1 MVEQVC
7 GELAEWLC
15 GLGEPPGATRKR
27 VLDAAAAVLAE
38 LAAEPEADE
47 LAWLSAIDR
56 EIICC
61 DHALAAALTQ
71 IAAHERFLRL
81 RSQWLGLYHLVETGR
96 NDQLIEFDL
105 LSVAKDDL
113 LENFTEFT
121 DITGSGLFLHVYS
134 REYDQAGGTPYT
146 SLLLC
151 YDLGKSEK
159 DLTLM
164 GYIAQVSAAC
174 HAPAIGN
181 LDPALLGASHPRELE
196 ALDLH
201 ALFNQSDYLRWNS
214 FRARESARYLGL
226 VMPRLRVAFP
236 GGGPRPRFCGF
247 AGMAAFDHVWIPAV
261 FGFGTLLVQAFRQFG
276 WCAQL
281 TGPHGGGLLASVPPL
296 DLGQAGFHFQ
306 DSPLEVNLSDREEQ
320 HLAAHGLMSFTYAR
334 HLERVVL
341 YNAPSIQRRDLEDDN
356 PAANLPYLY
365 LVSRFG
371 HYQKVIQRE
380 NIGVATDPQDLEVL
394 LNKWLGR
401 YISSMANAS
410 PAARAERPLRDG
422 LVKVTTDPENPGYF
436 QVNLTLKPHLQI
448 EGIDT
453 RLSLTSKLR
462 R

>member
-1 MVEQVC
+1 MVELLTD
-7 GELAEWLC
+7 ELADWLV
-15 GLGEPPGATRKR
+15 GLADLPASCR
-27 VLDAAAAVLAE
+27 AAVLESCAAVLENLAE
-38 LAAEPEADE
+38 LEDADD
-47 LAWLSAIDR
+47 LARLSCIDR
-56 EIICC
+56 EIIRC
-61 DHALAAALTQ
+61 DHALADALVQ
-71 IAAHERFLRL
+71 IAAHPRFERQ
-81 RSQWLGLYHLVETGR
+81 RSQWLGLYHLVDAGKG
-96 NDQLIEFDL
+96 DPLLEFDL
-105 LSVAKDDL
+105 LNVAKDDL

-181 LDPALLGASHPRELE
+181 LDLALLGARRPSDVE

-201 ALFNQSDYLRWNS
+201 ALFNQSDYQRWNA
-214 FRARESARYLGL
+214 FRARESARYIGL
-226 VMPRLRVAFP
+226 VLPRLRLP
-236 GGGPRPRFCGF
+236 YPRSGPRPRFCRF
-247 AGMAAFDHVWIPAV
+247 EGMAVYDWAWVPAV
-261 FGFGTLLVQAFRQFG
+261 FGFGILLVQAFRQFG

-281 TGPHGGGLLASVPPL
+281 TGPHGGGLLASVAPL
-296 DLGQAGFHFQ
+296 DLGSAGFHFQ

-320 HLAAHGLMSFTYAR
+320 HLAAHGLISFTYSR

-341 YNAPSIQRRDLEDDN
+341 YNAPSIQRRDLDDDN

-380 NIGVATDPQDLEVL
+380 NIGIATDPNDLEIL
-394 LNKWLGR
+394 LSRWLSR
-401 YISSMANAS
+401 YVSSMPSAT
-410 PAARAERPLRDG
+410 PEARAERPLREG
-422 LVKVTTDPENPGYF
+422 QVKVTTDPENPGYF